1 MNDLLKDTNINKIEN
16 WSKIASYDN
25 NELMTITFNNDF
37 FFEEETEYI
46 NSNNYEEYLGMNLT
60 TKIDD
65 NIDYEVLSYT
75 NTVKDKLLELIDEK
89 EVLTKKDTEKLIED
103 LSSNSKEKVVNEVE
117 EVKEKDKEID
127 M

>member
-1 MNDLLKDTNINKIEN
+1 MLEN
-16 WSKIASYDN
+16 RYSN
-25 NELMTITFNNDF
+25 FN
-37 FFEEETEYI
+37 
-46 NSNNYEEYLGMNLT
+46 
-60 TKIDD
+60 
-65 NIDYEVLSYT
+65 
-75 NTVKDKLLELIDEK
+75 EK

>member
-1 MNDLLKDTNINKIEN
+1 MIRNSEKGLISEEKLEMLEN
-16 WSKIASYDN
+16 RYSN
-25 NELMTITFNNDF
+25 FN
-37 FFEEETEYI
+37 
-46 NSNNYEEYLGMNLT
+46 
-60 TKIDD
+60 
-65 NIDYEVLSYT
+65 
-75 NTVKDKLLELIDEK
+75 EK

>member
-1 MNDLLKDTNINKIEN
+1 MASWEFTTMESTRNYEQIQSIEN
-16 WSKIASYDN
+16 IL
-25 NELMTITFNNDF
+25 NEVVTIQCIKYILIHFQQQAKLIFGEVREDDLIRNSEKGLISEEKLEMLENRYSNFN
-37 FFEEETEYI
+37 
-46 NSNNYEEYLGMNLT
+46 
-60 TKIDD
+60 
-65 NIDYEVLSYT
+65 
-75 NTVKDKLLELIDEK
+75 EK